1 MGGLCLIAQPL
12 VVTFA
17 VGLWVFD
24 NGQSVLNANGVA
36 QSTDGFC
43 AAPKVAK
50 LPVTLQVDR
59 TPNDMVE

>member
-1 MGGLCLIAQPL
+1 MGGLRPIAQPF
-12 VVTFA
+12 VVTVA
-17 VGLWVFD
+17 VGLCVLD
-24 NGQSVLNANGVA
+24 YGQSVLNAEVVA

-50 LPVTLQVDR
+50 LPVTVQVDR